1 MTVYA
6 KTTWVASTAPGISAT
21 ALNNLETQYD
31 DAMTQYSTYVPI
43 AASTTPTVGS
53 TTHWAR
59 GDHVHNI
66 PNMFWKTTASNTL
79 QMSDGTTTAVTLTA
93 SYTNLKGITPPMNLI
108 LGSSVRV
115 KVDIQSDAA
124 PYSSDILFF
133 TLGGAATSA
142 TVNNVSW
149 ATTTYHLAVAFDG
162 TYNTFGTIYIM
173 GHTIGTLNCHLTNLG
188 IYAETTPAFPA
199 SSWA

>member
-66 PNMFWKTTASNTL
+66 PNLFQKTTASNTL
-79 QMSDGTTTAVTLTA
+79 RLSNDTEIVVASTAGAVEKTLLIPPHIVLGSSIRVKFEGYSTSDGTVSFSGAVVSTGVQMTATATYSTYSYDLT
-93 SYTNLKGITPPMNLI
+93 Y
-108 LGSSVRV
+108 
-115 KVDIQSDAA
+115 
-124 PYSSDILFF
+124 
-133 TLGGAATSA
+133 
-142 TVNNVSW
+142 
-149 ATTTYHLAVAFDG
+149 VA
-162 TYNTFGTIYIM
+162 FGTIN
-173 GHTIGTLNCHLTNLG
+173 LNLMSPFNTWYTHIRNFRV
-188 IYAETTPAFPA
+188 YAETTPAFPA
-199 SSWA
+199 TSWA